1 MTEITIPKTG
11 VMKTGVIGL
20 GAMGLQMARHMAA
33 KGFEVYGADIDQ
45 DARAPRI
52 GPWRA
57 FVRFGGRGRRAGGD
71 HRRDGC
77 DRCPGR
83 GCHSH

>member
-11 VMKTGVIGL
+11 LVKTGVIGL

-45 DARAPRI
+45 DAM
-52 GPWRA
+52 
-57 FVRFGGRGRRAGGD
+57 RRASAPTSAGSPARSPES
-71 HRRDGC
+71 RRKM
-77 DRCPGR
+77 PAT
-83 GCHSH
+83 